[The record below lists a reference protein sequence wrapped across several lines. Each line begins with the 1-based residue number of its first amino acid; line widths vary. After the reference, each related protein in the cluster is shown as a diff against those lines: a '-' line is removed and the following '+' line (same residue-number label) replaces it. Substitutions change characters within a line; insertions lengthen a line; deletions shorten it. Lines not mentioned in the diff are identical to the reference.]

1 MNQYL
6 QTLQRGIAA
15 AHVALVRAAPDSL
28 LVGGAAAISY
38 GAWMIYPPAGFIA
51 GGVLLI
57 AGGVLLIR
65 GGQ

>member
-6 QTLQRGIAA
+6 QTLQRGAA
-15 AHVALVRAAPDSL
+15 AVRVALVRVAPDSL
-28 LVGGAAAISY
+28 LVSGAGAISC
-38 GAWMIYPPAGFIA
+38 GTWMIYPPAGFII

>member
-6 QTLQRGIAA
+6 QALQRGADEVRA
-15 AHVALVRAAPDSL
+15 ALVRVAPDSL

-38 GAWMIYPPAGFIA
+38 GAWMIYPPAGFIV
-51 GGVLLI
+51 GGLLSI
-57 AGGVLLIR
+57 SGGVLLIR